1 MDYRD
6 VRFGA
11 ESHAKLMVGINTIS
25 NAVRSTLG
33 PKGRNVII
41 ACYN

>member
-25 NAVRSTLG
+25 NQINIENHGLET
-33 PKGRNVII
+33 
-41 ACYN
+41 ACSN